1 MANDPTARLALNL
14 SFDIA
19 LLPGMMRAMR
29 LMPAVAL
36 ASSGSSAF
44 REAFRQIQ
52 TQLLHQSPLS
62 ELDVIDDSAWFNMVT
77 SLRSATRISIRR
89 ETKRHSDRHDTIV
102 SIDNLEFTVARDQP
116 KEHPAYD
123 EIEAIIRSLAP
134 SAARWQTRAGPKQRA
149 Q

>member
-1 MANDPTARLALNL
+1 MATDLSARPPLNV
-14 SFDIA
+14 SFDVA

-36 ASSGSSAF
+36 ASSGSSAY

-52 TQLLHQSPLS
+52 TQLLHQSPLT
-62 ELDVIDDSAWFNMVT
+62 ELDIIDDSAWFDMIT
-77 SLRSATRISIRR
+77 ALKSARRISIRR

-102 SIDNLEFTVARDQP
+102 SVDNIEFTVARDQP
-116 KEHPAYD
+116 KEHPAND
-123 EIEAIIRSLAP
+123 EIEAIVRLLAP
-134 SAARWQTRAGPKQRA
+134 SEARWLARPGPKQTA